1 MAILDRFR
9 TVQTNAPFATPDV
22 AAADLAPV
30 QNLNSIF
37 NPFGGYVTA
46 TREEAMSVPT
56 IARAR
61 NIICSAI
68 ASIPMVL
75 RDRATGERL
84 DPPRVINDPDFRIP
98 GSATWCWVAED
109 LLFSGF
115 SFLQVMEE
123 YADVYRVRSMQRIA
137 PQRVAPQLNSN
148 STEIIG
154 YTVDGYSVPASGIGS
169 LVVIYGN
176 DEGLLNRAGRTIRT
190 AAALE
195 RAAQN
200 YANEP
205 MPSMVLKSNGSALP
219 PDRIA
224 KLLEQWAIARRG
236 KVTAFLNSDISMEP
250 VGFTPEQIG
259 LNQARDIMATECAR
273 AIGIPAYFVDAPTG
287 SSMTYSNAT
296 TSRQTLLDFSLIPI
310 ANSIEQ
316 RLSQSDFIP
325 ASTQIVRFDFD
336 EYLRGSAYERAQIY
350 EIYNRI
356 GVMTADEIMRK
367 EDMAL

>member
-9 TVQTNAPFATPDV
+9 TVQTNAPFASPDV
-22 AAADLAPV
+22 SAADLAPV
-30 QNLNSIF
+30 QNLNAIF
-37 NPFGGYVTA
+37 SPFGGYVTA
-46 TREEAMSVPT
+46 TREEAMSIPT

-68 ASIPMVL
+68 SSIPFVL
-75 RDRATGERL
+75 RDRTTGERL
-84 DPPRVINDPDFRIP
+84 DAPRVINQPDFRIP
-98 GSATWCWVAED
+98 GQATWAWVAED

-115 SFLQVMEE
+115 SYLQILEE
-123 YADVYRVRSMQRIA
+123 FADTTRVRTTQRIA
-137 PQRVAPQLNSN
+137 PQRVAAQLNSN

-154 YTVDGYSVPASGIGS
+154 YTVDGYAVPNSGVGS
-169 LVVIYGN
+169 LVVFYGN

-195 RAAQN
+195 RAVQN

-205 MPSMVLKSNGSALP
+205 IPSMVLKSNGSALP
-219 PDRIA
+219 SDRIA
-224 KLLEQWAIARRG
+224 KLLEQWSVARRNRS
-236 KVTAFLNSDISMEP
+236 TAFLNADISMET
-250 VGFTPEQIG
+250 VGFSPEQIG

-273 AIGIPAYFVDAPTG
+273 AIGIPAYFLDAPTG
-287 SSMTYSNAT
+287 SSMTYSNAVT
-296 TSRQTLLDFSLIPI
+296 ARQTLLDFSLITI
-310 ANSIEQ
+310 ANSLEQ
-316 RLSQSDFIP
+316 RLSQGDFIP
-325 ASTQIVRFDFD
+325 SSQVVRMDFD
-336 EYLRGSAYERAQIY
+336 AYLRGSALERAQIY